1 VEQLGGEE
9 MILPPL
15 QFYNPLTDPV
25 FISFMVLII
34 LALLIILSGL
44 RVYREYER
52 AVIFRL
58 GRALPGAKGPGLI
71 YIIPIVDH
79 VVKVDLRENFFE
91 VPRQKCITK
100 DNAPAEVDV
109 LIYHRVNDA
118 YDSVVKVQDWKGAA
132 MGLSQTTLRSVMG
145 DINLDDVLAERER
158 INNTLREKLDE
169 VTSRWGVK
177 VTSVE
182 IREIMPPSQVLEAMI
197 KQMEAERIRRATV
210 TEADGT
216 RVSSIKIAEG
226 AKKSTIVRAEAKK
239 KALILRAE
247 AKRQASIL
255 KAEGYSKAL
264 DTIQSIAKDIDSKTL
279 GIEYLDTL
287 KNMASGSSKKYVIP
301 NELLNITG
309 QFGKVINDITSNP
322 EKKTRKKQ
330 NIND

>member
-1 VEQLGGEE
+1 MV
-9 MILPPL
+9 PPNL
-15 QFYNPLTDPV
+15 QFETPFLQSPL
-25 FISFMVLII
+25 FIAIMIVII
-34 LALLIILSGL
+34 LALLILFSGL

-71 YIIPIVDH
+71 YIIPIIDRAI
-79 VVKVDLRENFFE
+79 KVDLRENFFD

-100 DNAPAEVDV
+100 DNAPVEIDV
-109 LIYHRVNDA
+109 LIYHRIMDA
-118 YDSVVKVQDWKGAA
+118 YDSVVKVQDWRGAA
-132 MGLSQTTLRSVMG
+132 MGLSQTTLRSVVG
-145 DINLDDVLAERER
+145 DINLDDILAQREH
-158 INNTLREKLDE
+158 INNVLREKLDE
-169 VTSRWGVK
+169 VTNRWGVK

-182 IREIMPPSQVLEAMI
+182 IREILPPSQVLEAMI

-226 AKKSTIVRAEAKK
+226 QKNSTIIRAEAMK

-264 DTIQSIAKDIDSKTL
+264 DIIQNIAKDIDSKTL
-279 GIEYLDTL
+279 GIQYLDTL

-309 QFGKVINDITSNP
+309 QFGKVFGGDIITNP
-322 EKKTRKKQ
+322 GKKTRKKQ
-330 NIND
+330 DASTIEI

>member
-1 VEQLGGEE
+1 
-9 MILPPL
+9 MIIPCL
-15 QFYNPLTDPV
+15 QFETSFLQSPL
-25 FISFMVLII
+25 FMAIMIVII
-34 LALLIILSGL
+34 LALLLLLSGL

-71 YIIPIVDH
+71 YIIPLIDRA
-79 VVKVDLRENFFE
+79 VKVDLRENFFD

-100 DNAPAEVDV
+100 DNAPVDIDV
-109 LIYHRVNDA
+109 LIYHRVMDA
-118 YDSVVKVQDWKGAA
+118 YDSVVKVEDWKGAA
-132 MGLSQTTLRSVMG
+132 MGLSQTTLRSVVG
-145 DINLDDVLAERER
+145 DINLDDILAERER
-158 INNTLREKLDE
+158 INNILREKLDE
-169 VTSRWGVK
+169 VTNRWGVK

-182 IREIMPPSQVLEAMI
+182 IREILPPSQVLEAMI

-226 AKKSTIVRAEAKK
+226 QKKATVIRAEATK

-264 DTIQSIAKDIDSKTL
+264 DTIKDVAKDIDSKTL
-279 GIEYLDTL
+279 GIQYLDTL
-287 KNMASGSSKKYVIP
+287 KNMASGSSKKYIIP
-301 NELLNITG
+301 NELLNITDR
-309 QFGKVINDITSNP
+309 FGKVFGGDVAFSP
-322 EKKTRKKQ
+322 ESKTRKKQ
-330 NIND
+330 ET

>member
-1 VEQLGGEE
+1 MVLNS
-9 MILPPL
+9 L
-15 QFYNPLTDPV
+15 QFGTYSFFQDPI
-25 FISFMVLII
+25 FISIMVVAII
-34 LALLIILSGL
+34 ALLIIVSGL
-44 RVYREYER
+44 RVYREFER
-52 AVIFRL
+52 AVVFRL

-71 YIIPIVDH
+71 YIIPIIDH
-79 VVKVDLRENFFE
+79 SVKVDLRENFFE

-109 LIYHRVNDA
+109 LIYHRVMDA
-118 YDSVVKVQDWKGAA
+118 YDSVVKVEDWKGAA

-145 DINLDDVLAERER
+145 DISLDDILAERER

-226 AKKSTIVRAEAKK
+226 AKKSTIVKAEAMK
-239 KALILRAE
+239 KAIILRAE

-264 DTIQSIAKDIDSKTL
+264 DTIQNIAKDIDSKTL
-279 GIEYLDTL
+279 GIQYLDTL

-309 QFGKVINDITSNP
+309 QVGKIIGDISSDP

-330 NIND
+330 INND

>member
-1 VEQLGGEE
+1 MALNT
-9 MILPPL
+9 L
-15 QFYNPLTDPV
+15 QFQYNLFTDPI
-25 FISFMVLII
+25 FISIFVVGII
-34 LALLIILSGL
+34 ALLIILSGL

-52 AVIFRL
+52 AVVFRL
-58 GRALPGAKGPGLI
+58 GRALAGSKGPGLV
-71 YIIPIVDH
+71 YITPIIDRT
-79 VVKVDLRENFFE
+79 VKVDLRENFFE

-109 LIYHRVNDA
+109 LIYHRVMDA
-118 YDSVVKVQDWKGAA
+118 YDSVVKVEDWKGAA
-132 MGLSQTTLRSVMG
+132 MGISQTTLRSVMG
-145 DINLDDVLAERER
+145 DISLDDILTERER

-182 IREIMPPSQVLEAMI
+182 IREIMPPQQVLEAMI

-226 AKKSTIVRAEAKK
+226 QKRSTIVKAEATK

-247 AKRQASIL
+247 AKRQSSIL

-264 DTIQSIAKDIDSKTL
+264 DTIQNVAKDIDSKTL
-279 GIEYLDTL
+279 GIQYLDTL

-301 NELLNITG
+301 TELLNITG
-309 QFGKVINDITSNP
+309 QVSKVFDDLTSNP
-322 EKKTRKKQ
+322 GKKTRKKE
-330 NIND
+330 INTN

>member
-1 VEQLGGEE
+1 
-9 MILPPL
+9 
-15 QFYNPLTDPV
+15 
-25 FISFMVLII
+25 MVVLI
-34 LALLIILSGL
+34 LALLIIFSGL

-52 AVIFRL
+52 VVIFRL
-58 GRALPGAKGPGLI
+58 GRALPGSKGPGLI
-71 YIIPIVDH
+71 YVIPIIDR
-79 VVKVDLRENFFE
+79 VVKVDLRENFFD

-100 DNAPAEVDV
+100 DNAPAEIDV
-109 LIYHRVNDA
+109 LIYHRIMDA
-118 YDSVVKVQDWKGAA
+118 YDSVVKVEDWKGAA
-132 MGLSQTTLRSVMG
+132 VGLSQTTLRSVVG
-145 DINLDDVLAERER
+145 DISLDDILAQRER

-169 VTSRWGVK
+169 LTSRWGVK

-197 KQMEAERIRRATV
+197 KQMEAERVRRATV

-226 AKKSTIVRAEAKK
+226 QKKSTIIRAEATK

-264 DTIQSIAKDIDSKTL
+264 DTIQNVAKNIDSKTV
-279 GIEYLDTL
+279 GIQYLDML
-287 KNMASGSSKKYVIP
+287 KNVASGSSKKYVIP

-309 QFGKVINDITSNP
+309 QFGKIFEKNITSNP
-322 EKKTRKKQ
+322 GEKTRKKQ
-330 NIND
+330 NIEE

>member
-1 VEQLGGEE
+1 
-9 MILPPL
+9 MILPSL
-15 QFYNPLTDPV
+15 QFETPFLQSPI
-25 FISFMVLII
+25 FIAIMVVAI
-34 LALLIILSGL
+34 LALLIIASGL

-58 GRALPGAKGPGLI
+58 GRALPGSKGPGLI
-71 YIIPIVDH
+71 YVIPIIDRA
-79 VVKVDLRENFFE
+79 VKVDLRENFFD

-100 DNAPAEVDV
+100 DNAPAEIDV
-109 LIYHRVNDA
+109 LIYHRIMDA
-118 YDSVVKVQDWKGAA
+118 YDSVVKVEDWKGAA
-132 MGLSQTTLRSVMG
+132 MGLSQTTLRSVVG
-145 DINLDDVLAERER
+145 DISLDDILAQRER

-169 VTSRWGVK
+169 LTSRWGVK

-216 RVSSIKIAEG
+216 KVSSIKIAEG
-226 AKKSTIVRAEAKK
+226 AKKSTIIRAEATK

-247 AKRQASIL
+247 AKRQSSIL

-264 DTIQSIAKDIDSKTL
+264 DTIQNVAKDIDSKTL
-279 GIEYLDTL
+279 GIQYLDTL

-309 QFGKVINDITSNP
+309 QFGKMFGGDITSNP
-322 EKKTRKKQ
+322 GKKTRKKQ
-330 NIND
+330 NNRE